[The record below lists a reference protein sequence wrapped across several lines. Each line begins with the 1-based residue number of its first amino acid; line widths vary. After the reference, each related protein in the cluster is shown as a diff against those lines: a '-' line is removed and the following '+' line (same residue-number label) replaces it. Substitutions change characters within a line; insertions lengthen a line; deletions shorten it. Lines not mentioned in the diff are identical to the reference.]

1 MFITGYTSNRLV
13 DIRTLD
19 INNPYKVGVN
29 GVLNVQ
35 TDFVEYEIDGILY
48 KTFFNSRGVPFQKGS
63 KAINKRKIKTYTTPN
78 YVSEP
83 YQQDTT
89 YKFQKDENNFELYPL
104 IKEENKLE
112 QVFLPEIEDE
122 IFIER
127 GVGNIYEKHMRL
139 MDINNIGQLETY
151 KNGFYYI
158 KRI

>member
-48 KTFFNSRGVPFQKGS
+48 KTFFKRKFQRGS
-63 KAINKRKIKTYTTPN
+63 SSINKPTRKIKTYTTPN

-89 YKFQKDENNFELYPL
+89 YKVEKNDNNFELYPL